1 MSAQLQPRADGPIA
15 TAHSRSPLG
24 STEATGGTTSRAS
37 VRSAA
42 PPAELL
48 IRTRFW
54 TTVGVLLSMGLAA
67 LAAHRLLTAESF
79 GVRVAGGLLVL
90 LLAFFAHEWCWVH
103 ASGLTRQKRAHFDE
117 VNILETYQ
125 PRARTHGHLFVPDPP
140 TPGPT
145 VNIKEGDVPE
155 RSAEEK
161 AAWIANRDAVSPLVL
176 PLLLLV
182 QHYQDMFGH
191 AMRVAREQEALE
203 KAAAAQQPPAAVV
216 QQPPGEAPP
225 VKEEPSTR
233 TALPKDE
240 DAPATAREASQRE
253 DVVKPLSNEVTARAD
268 VNALGEPLYE
278 NITPLE
284 GELPAPPRPSA
295 TEQLQT
301 VARDVARRVSSKVRT
316 ALDTGSLRGMM
327 PGLPDVTTPPARSPN
342 PPPEKPKDG
351 EPMDEPKPE

>member
-1 MSAQLQPRADGPIA
+1 MSVQLQPRADGPIA
-15 TAHSRSPLG
+15 TAHSRSPVG
-24 STEATGGTTSRAS
+24 STETTGRTTSRAS

-67 LAAHRLLTAESF
+67 LAAHRLLTAESL
-79 GVRVAGGLLVL
+79 GVRAAGGLLVL

-161 AAWIANRDAVSPLVL
+161 AAWIANRDA
-176 PLLLLV
+176 
-182 QHYQDMFGH
+182 HYQDMFGH

-203 KAAAAQQPPAAVV
+203 KAAAAQEPPAAAIQ
-216 QQPPGEAPP
+216 QQPVEEAPD
-225 VKEEPSTR
+225 EE
-233 TALPKDE
+233 
-240 DAPATAREASQRE
+240 APATAREASQRE

-316 ALDTGSLRGMM
+316 ALDTSSLRGMM
-327 PGLPDVTTPPARSPN
+327 PGLPDVATPPARSPN
-342 PPPEKPKDG
+342 PPPEQPKDG
-351 EPMDEPKPE
+351 EPKDEPKPE

>member
-1 MSAQLQPRADGPIA
+1 MSVQVQPRADGPIA
-15 TAHSRSPLG
+15 TAHSRSPVG
-24 STEATGGTTSRAS
+24 STEATGRTTSRAS

-67 LAAHRLLTAESF
+67 LAAHRLLTAESL
-79 GVRVAGGLLVL
+79 GVRAAGGLLVL

-103 ASGLTRQKRAHFDE
+103 ASGLTLQKRAHFDE

-161 AAWIANRDAVSPLVL
+161 AAWIANRDA
-176 PLLLLV
+176 
-182 QHYQDMFGH
+182 HYQDMFGH

-203 KAAAAQQPPAAVV
+203 KAAAAQQPAAAVV
-216 QQPPGEAPP
+216 QQPPAEAPP

-240 DAPATAREASQRE
+240 EAPATAREASQRD
-253 DVVKPLSNEVTARAD
+253 DVVKPLSHEVTARAD
-268 VNALGEPLYE
+268 LNALGEPLYE

-284 GELPAPPRPSA
+284 GELPPPPRPSA

-327 PGLPDVTTPPARSPN
+327 PGLPEVTTPPTRSPN

-351 EPMDEPKPE
+351 EPKDEPKPE